1 MIQEVRS
8 DIEQLKLMIK
18 KWSSIN
24 EFLFTIDSMQ
34 QRKKFFFVN

>member
-34 QRKKFFFVN
+34 QRKNFFFVN

>member
-8 DIEQLKLMIK
+8 DIEQLKLVIK

-24 EFLFTIDSMQ
+24 EFLSTSDSMQ
-34 QRKKFFFVN
+34 QRKKIFFC